1 MKPLLLYTIINP
13 WWVLGFADGEACF
26 HVSVVANP
34 TMKLG
39 NSCAL
44 EFSITQHVRDR
55 LLLEKLIGFFGCGYV
70 VNTSANVC
78 QFRIRDRA
86 ELANNLF
93 PFFDAYPLL
102 SVKSLDYA
110 DFKRVHALLE
120 ARAHLTTTGL
130 DEIRTIQAGMNRAR
144 S

>member
-1 MKPLLLYTIINP
+1 M
-13 WWVLGFADGEACF
+13 GFADGEACF

-110 DFKRVHALLE
+110 DFKRVHAPPMGGE